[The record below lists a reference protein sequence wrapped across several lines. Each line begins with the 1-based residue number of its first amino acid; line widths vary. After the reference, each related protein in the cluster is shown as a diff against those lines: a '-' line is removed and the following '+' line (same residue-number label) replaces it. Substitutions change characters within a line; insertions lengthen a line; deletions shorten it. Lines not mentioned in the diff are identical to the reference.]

1 MEILLGII
9 ALLALILTF
18 YFFSKGK
25 GGQNNS
31 EADAKR
37 LARLLVS
44 EIKLYNA
51 DKVQRGLQNK
61 NLSDSLR
68 GEIDEARRI
77 YKKQITNADLES
89 YFDDA
94 VIEILADGDK
104 SKLDTG
110 FKSTLK

>member
-1 MEILLGII
+1 MYIFLGII
-9 ALLALILTF
+9 ALLAFTAVLYF
-18 YFFSKGK
+18 YSKGK
-25 GGQNNS
+25 GEQNNS
-31 EADAKR
+31 DADAKR

-68 GEIDEARRI
+68 GEIDEARRL
-77 YKKQITNADLES
+77 YKKQITNPDFEAH
-89 YFDDA
+89 FDDA

-104 SKLDTG
+104 SKLDAG